1 MGLFS
6 RTLSRIDEIKRNMT
20 RETGPR
26 QFLAVAD
33 EYRRQGRPREAI
45 DILEAGLAQSPSSV
59 AGFVALGRLL
69 QQTGE
74 LDKAIESFQAA
85 LKLDPQNLV
94 AIRQLA
100 EVHLARGEKVEAIK
114 RLKLFRGLSP
124 GDREVSELIRQLD
137 AELAAPPSP
146 RSGIPLPVPP
156 VPLPPVPLPPVPG
169 TLAPPLEAV
178 EVEAPKPPETPLP
191 PVQLEPVSAAVPS
204 STDEPAVPEPEAL
217 PDVPAWGATPEPVVA
232 DVEPVALPLAPPV
245 ADAKDTSSIPVPEE
259 PPAFLAE
266 LQPAR
271 DLEPPPIEDE
281 PELLVENDV
290 AEAAS
295 ALPFEPP
302 PPSEPAVP
310 PSPAVPPPPLPVP
323 AATETL
329 AGLLRAQG
337 HLGRAREAFLE
348 LARTEPDAAKAQRYL
363 DAAEEIAAARG
374 ASARGRLEEWVEPFA
389 RGPRPRNG
397 DLVTAVEEI
406 VERLAPA
413 AALVTDLE
421 GVPVVTVGPRS
432 EAEAM
437 ESLSAELTALWKNVR
452 RARADVGAGAL
463 QSLVLAGNAGTAAV
477 QAITPEYALLLKTGP
492 GIPVGRIRF
501 EAARAAE
508 QLRPALL

>member
-6 RTLSRIDEIKRNMT
+6 RTLSRIDEIKRSLT

-33 EYRRQGRPREAI
+33 EHRREGRPREAI
-45 DILEAGLAQSPSSV
+45 DILEAGLAQNPSSV

-69 QQTGE
+69 QQTGQ
-74 LDKAIESFQAA
+74 LDKAIGSFQSA

-124 GDREVSELIRQLD
+124 RDREVAELIRQLD
-137 AELAAPPSP
+137 AELAPPPSP
-146 RSGIPLPVPP
+146 RAGIRVPAP
-156 VPLPPVPLPPVPG
+156 AVPLPPAPGPAPPTRTSVPTQAAKPIVAPPPPNVPEAVRPPAFPG
-169 TLAPPLEAV
+169 TRPSVVP
-178 EVEAPKPPETPLP
+178 EVEALPE
-191 PVQLEPVSAAVPS
+191 
-204 STDEPAVPEPEAL
+204 
-217 PDVPAWGATPEPVVA
+217 VPAWGAMHEPAEADVAAEPAPVLDSTAASTDAAVETTPEP
-232 DVEPVALPLAPPV
+232 LA
-245 ADAKDTSSIPVPEE
+245 
-259 PPAFLAE
+259 
-266 LQPAR
+266 
-271 DLEPPPIEDE
+271 EPPPVRLQEYPAVDE
-281 PELLVENDV
+281 ERELLVE
-290 AEAAS
+290 EAS
-295 ALPFEPP
+295 AGAVFAPPFV
-302 PPSEPAVP
+302 PSPRPDIQVP
-310 PSPAVPPPPLPVP
+310 PSPATAEAPPLSVP
-323 AATETL
+323 GATETL

-337 HLGRAREAFLE
+337 HLGRAREAYLE
-348 LARTEPDAAKAQRYL
+348 LARNEPDAEQAQRYL
-363 DAAEEIAAARG
+363 DAAAEIASARS
-374 ASARGRLEEWVEPFA
+374 ASARGRLEEWLEPFTRDA
-389 RGPRPRNG
+389 RPGNG

-437 ESLSAELTALWKNVR
+437 ESLSAELTAFWKNVR

-463 QSLVLAGNAGTAAV
+463 QSLVLTGSAGAAAV

-492 GIPVGRIRF
+492 GVPVGRIRY

>member
-6 RTLSRIDEIKRNMT
+6 RTLSRIDEIKRSLT

-33 EYRRQGRPREAI
+33 EHRREGRPREAI
-45 DILEAGLAQSPSSV
+45 DILEAGLAQNPSSV

-69 QQTGE
+69 QQTGQ
-74 LDKAIESFQAA
+74 LDEAIGSFQSA

-100 EVHLARGEKVEAIK
+100 EVHLTRGEKVEAIK

-124 GDREVSELIRQLD
+124 GDREVAELIRQLD
-137 AELAAPPSP
+137 AELAPPPSP
-146 RSGIPLPVPP
+146 RAGIRISVPA
-156 VPLPPVPLPPVPG
+156 VPHPPVPG
-169 TLAPPLEAV
+169 VTSPTRTAVAPQPSRVPEAAPPLASP
-178 EVEAPKPPETPLP
+178 ATG
-191 PVQLEPVSAAVPS
+191 PS
-204 STDEPAVPEPEAL
+204 IVPEVEAL
-217 PDVPAWGATPEPVVA
+217 PDVPAWGAMPEPPDAGVA
-232 DVEPVALPLAPPV
+232 PEPARVLDPPAASSVHVPAEDSERLAEPLPAQV
-245 ADAKDTSSIPVPEE
+245 QE
-259 PPAFLAE
+259 PPAVD
-266 LQPAR
+266 Q
-271 DLEPPPIEDE
+271 E
-281 PELLVENDV
+281 PEILVQGAP

-295 ALPFEPP
+295 PLPFASSPP
-302 PPSEPAVP
+302 PE
-310 PSPAVPPPPLPVP
+310 PAVPPPPAVVPMPEPPLPVP
-323 AATETL
+323 GATETL

-337 HLGRAREAFLE
+337 HLGRAREAYLE
-348 LARTEPDAAKAQRYL
+348 LARNEPDEALAQRYL
-363 DAAEEIAAARG
+363 DAAAEIASARS
-374 ASARGRLEEWVEPFA
+374 ASARGRLEAWVEPFA
-389 RGPRPRNG
+389 RDSRPSDG

-406 VERLAPA
+406 VGRLAPA

-437 ESLSAELTALWKNVR
+437 ESLSAELTAFWKNVR
-452 RARADVGAGAL
+452 RARGDVGAGAL
-463 QSLVLAGNAGTAAV
+463 QSLVLTGSAGAAAV

-492 GIPVGRIRF
+492 GVPVGRIRY

>member
-6 RTLSRIDEIKRNMT
+6 RTLSRIDEIKKSLT

-33 EYRRQGRPREAI
+33 EHRRQGRPREAI

-69 QQTGE
+69 HQTGQ

-94 AIRQLA
+94 AIRQLG

-124 GDREVSELIRQLD
+124 GDREVAELIRQLD
-137 AELAAPPSP
+137 AELAPPPSP
-146 RSGIPLPVPP
+146 RAGIRLPGPFASPP
-156 VPLPPVPLPPVPG
+156 TAQGAATAP
-169 TLAPPLEAV
+169 LAPVSTGIGKPEEGPPPPPALEIAS
-178 EVEAPKPPETPLP
+178 
-191 PVQLEPVSAAVPS
+191 SAS
-204 STDEPAVPEPEAL
+204 SSSADALIAAKVGAL
-217 PDVPAWGATPEPVVA
+217 PDVPAWGGTVRPSESK
-232 DVEPVALPLAPPV
+232 VELGAERLAGP
-245 ADAKDTSSIPVPEE
+245 KDTSSLPLPEE
-259 PPAFLAE
+259 TPAFLAE
-266 LQPAR
+266 AQPVR
-271 DLEPPPIEDE
+271 DLEPRAFDEE
-281 PELLVENDV
+281 PELPVESGP
-290 AEAAS
+290 AGGAS
-295 ALPFEPP
+295 AVPDVPP
-302 PPSEPAVP
+302 PPPEPAVP
-310 PSPAVPPPPLPVP
+310 LSSTVPAPPLPVP

-337 HLGRAREAFLE
+337 HFGRAREAYLE
-348 LARTEPDAAKAQRYL
+348 LARTEPDPAKARRYL
-363 DAAEEIAAARG
+363 DAAAEIASARS
-374 ASARGRLEEWVEPFA
+374 ASARGRLEQWAEPFA
-389 RGPRPRNG
+389 RGSRPGDG
-397 DLVTAVEEI
+397 DLVAAVEEI

-421 GVPVVTVGPRS
+421 GVPVVTVGPRF

-437 ESLSAELTALWKNVR
+437 ESLSAELTAFWKNVR
-452 RARADVGAGAL
+452 RARAEVGEGAL
-463 QSLVLAGNAGTAAV
+463 RSLVLTGSAGTAAV

-492 GIPVGRIRF
+492 GVPVGRIRF

>member
-6 RTLSRIDEIKRNMT
+6 RTLSRIDEIKRSLT

-33 EYRRQGRPREAI
+33 EHRRQGRPREAI

-59 AGFVALGRLL
+59 AGFVALGRLF
-69 QQTGE
+69 QQTGQLE
-74 LDKAIESFQAA
+74 KAIDSFQSA

-100 EVHLARGEKVEAIK
+100 EVHLTRGEKVEAIK

-124 GDREVSELIRQLD
+124 GDREVADLIRQLD
-137 AELAAPPSP
+137 AELAPPPSP
-146 RSGIPLPVPP
+146 RAGLRLPVPS
-156 VPLPPVPLPPVPG
+156 VPLPSVPG
-169 TLAPPLEAV
+169 TAPAPSAPV
-178 EVEAPKPPETPLP
+178 AVEAPKPAQAPVP
-191 PVQLEPVSAAVPS
+191 PN
-204 STDEPAVPEPEAL
+204 VPEAAASVAASSPDVAAAPKVETL
-217 PDVPAWGATPEPVVA
+217 PDVPAWGIMPEPAVA
-232 DVEPVALPLAPPV
+232 DVEPEAPPM
-245 ADAKDTSSIPVPEE
+245 ADERSTSSLPVPED
-259 PPAFLAE
+259 PPEFLAE
-266 LQPAR
+266 LQPVR
-271 DLEPPPIEDE
+271 DLEPPAIEGE
-281 PELLVENDV
+281 PELPVESAP

-295 ALPFEPP
+295 ALSFASPP
-302 PPSEPAVP
+302 PPEAALP
-310 PSPAVPPPPLPVP
+310 PSAPVP
-323 AATETL
+323 ESAPPVQVPTATETL

-337 HLGRAREAFLE
+337 HLGRAREAYLE
-348 LARTEPDAAKAQRYL
+348 LARTEPDPAKAKRYL
-363 DAAEEIAAARG
+363 DAAAEIAAARS
-374 ASARGRLEEWVEPFA
+374 ASARGRLEAWVEPFG
-389 RGPRPRNG
+389 RGGPHPNNG

-421 GVPVVTVGPRS
+421 GVPVVTVGPRF

-437 ESLSAELTALWKNVR
+437 ESLSAELTAFWKNVR
-452 RARADVGAGAL
+452 RARAEVGKGAL
-463 QSLVLAGNAGTAAV
+463 RSLVLTGSAGTAAV

-492 GIPVGRIRF
+492 GVPVGRIRF